1 VGAPLRLLFFAT
13 AREAVGR
20 SHLERAVAN
29 DGVPLDGLLAEL
41 VAEFP
46 RLGPV
51 LRSSRLV
58 LNGEYLR
65 GHGIRLRGGDELAV
79 HPPYSGG

>member
-1 VGAPLRLLFFAT
+1 MPSKVRVLLFAS

-20 SHLERAVAN
+20 PRLDR
-29 DGVPLDGLLAEL
+29 PLPEGGTTAQRVLDEL

-46 RLGPV
+46 RLARVLSASRIVVNGAP
-51 LRSSRLV
+51 LRSASRTLCD
-58 LNGEYLR
+58 
-65 GHGIRLRGGDELAV
+65 GDELAV